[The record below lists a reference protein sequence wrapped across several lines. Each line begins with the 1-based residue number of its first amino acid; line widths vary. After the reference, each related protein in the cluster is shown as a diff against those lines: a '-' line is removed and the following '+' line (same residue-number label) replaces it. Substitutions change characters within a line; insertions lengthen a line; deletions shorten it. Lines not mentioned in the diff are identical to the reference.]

1 MEKKLIADTQK
12 EGGNGR
18 IKQERKVPDKLI
30 GEDWLIVI
38 ADSKL
43 TDPER
48 METGQSQ
55 SVNQWKAA
63 IFTSPATL

>member
-12 EGGNGR
+12 EGGSRR
-18 IKQERKVPDKLI
+18 IKQEKESAGQLI

-48 METGQSQ
+48 MENGQSQ
-55 SVNQWKAA
+55 SVNQWKAT
-63 IFTSPATL
+63 IFTSPAPL